1 MGLLS
6 LLQRLRG
13 SGRELKLLVL
23 GLDNAG
29 KTSVLTYL
37 CKESLDEVMPTQGFN
52 VKQVSSGSG
61 ITLNAWDI
69 GGQRAIRPYWR
80 NYFDK
85 SDALCYVVDSSDE
98 VRLKESAEELEG
110 LLEEEKLRGVPLLVL
125 ANKQDLLSAL
135 TSEEIEESLNLKKAS
150 KHSRKMK
157 VQGCSTKTGE
167 GIEDGL
173 RWLVKAADK
182 ASKK

>member
-1 MGLLS
+1 MMHS
-6 LLQRLRG
+6 
-13 SGRELKLLVL
+13 
-23 GLDNAG
+23 DNAG

-37 CKESLDEVMPTQGFN
+37 SKESLDEVMPTQGFN
-52 VKQVSSGSG
+52 VKQICSGSG

-85 SDALCYVVDSSDE
+85 SHALCFVVDSSDE
-98 VRLKESAEELEG
+98 IRLKESAEELEG

-135 TSEEIEESLNLKKAS
+135 TPVEIEESLNLKK
-150 KHSRKMK
+150 HSRMIK
-157 VQGCSTKTGE
+157 VHGCSTKTGE
-167 GIEDGL
+167 GMEDGL
-173 RWLVKAADK
+173 KWLVKAADK
-182 ASKK
+182 ATKK